1 MAKGDRFQRFSRSE
15 ASVWTRRL
23 WPDLEHYADT
33 LFRLSALVWD
43 RRAGCHETGPVRLCV
58 QERLMCSAG
67 DRPAGVRIGS
77 PVAGR
82 AGRRET
88 NGPEAP
94 RQPHLWDGGKLS
106 GRNESEREVAPK
118 RRSPEAEPATVRA
131 KAARL
136 VANRSTRQVAPAGW
150 LATARRPGHIEQL
163 EKPSSSRPERAEA
176 G

>member
-1 MAKGDRFQRFSRSE
+1 MVKGDRPQRFTRSE
-15 ASVWTRRL
+15 ASVWTTRL
-23 WPDLEHYADT
+23 CSVLKHYADM
-33 LFRLSALVWD
+33 LYRLSAFGWD
-43 RRAGCHETGPVRLCV
+43 WRAGCLERGPGRLCV
-58 QERLMCSAG
+58 QERLMGSAG

-88 NGPEAP
+88 DGPEAP
-94 RQPHLWDGGKLS
+94 RQPHLWDEGKFS

-118 RRSPEAEPATVRA
+118 RRSPEAEPATERA

-136 VANRSTRQVAPAGW
+136 VANRLTRRVAPAGW
-150 LATARRPGHIEQL
+150 LATARQPGHIEQL